1 MFGHA
6 YRLLCAF
13 KCMDCIRHLQQLP
26 RRHYSSGWVQHALGK
41 AYFELN
47 DYKASQL
54 ALREMLRLEPFR
66 VAGTEILST
75 ALWHLKRDKEL
86 CSLAQQVA
94 EIDKLSPETWCVV
107 GNCFSLQ
114 REHEAAIKFFDR
126 AIQLDKSFTYAH
138 TLSGHEYVCNEDLDK
153 AMEAF
158 RKAVYY
164 DDRHYNAWYGLG
176 TIYFRQERLELAE
189 YHFRRAVDINPTS
202 SVLQCYLGMVLN
214 SHNRMEKNLESID
227 LLSKACRADNRNP
240 QVYFQLAHVLLSN
253 GSHRCL
259 QEAVNALKVVKEFAP
274 KEPAVYALMGQV
286 CYKLGWKDDALRNF
300 NSAID
305 LDHKQAAILKPT
317 LDLIQDPYMAGVNED
332 VDMMGML

>member
-1 MFGHA
+1 MVYEQIVCVAPSRCWVF
-6 YRLLCAF
+6 LL
-13 KCMDCIRHLQQLP
+13 DCQ
-26 RRHYSSGWVQHALGK
+26 
-41 AYFELN
+41 
-47 DYKASQL
+47 ASQL

-86 CSLAQQVA
+86 CSLAQQVLSIRSVYFVVMLLLIQVA

-138 TLSGHEYVCNEDLDK
+138 TLNGHEYVCNEDLDK

-176 TIYFRQERLELAE
+176 
-189 YHFRRAVDINPTS
+189 
-202 SVLQCYLGMVLN
+202 
-214 SHNRMEKNLESID
+214 
-227 LLSKACRADNRNP
+227 KAN
-240 QVYFQLAHVLLSN
+240 
-253 GSHRCL
+253 
-259 QEAVNALKVVKEFAP
+259 
-274 KEPAVYALMGQV
+274 
-286 CYKLGWKDDALRNF
+286 
-300 NSAID
+300 
-305 LDHKQAAILKPT
+305 
-317 LDLIQDPYMAGVNED
+317 
-332 VDMMGML
+332 